1 MTKQL
6 VSVDNSAQ
14 SVQTGLAILAEMY
27 AGNVSPN
34 GGGREPN
41 GEENSVPL
49 SHYLWIVRRNRWRIL
64 AFVAA
69 SVLATFLV
77 SQRLT
82 PMYEATTVIDVDR
95 QSPSALIGQ
104 DSTRPMAND
113 SDQFIATQMKLVA
126 SDAVLRPVAD
136 KYKLLELEHQFKS
149 PTEEGRQLAGNAPI
163 LLKQIRVSRP
173 PNTYLLL
180 VNYRSPNPQ
189 LSADVTNAVA
199 QSFLQHTYEIR
210 YNSSASVSTYME
222 RQIEELKAKMERSG
236 AALAQFEREL
246 NVINPEDKTSIL
258 SARLLQ
264 LNTDFTNAQGDRM
277 KKQAAFDSVRSG
289 SMEAGQVSQQGEALR
304 RLSERLSDA
313 EEKYAEISTRFAAN
327 HPENRKS
334 AAQIAEI
341 KQSIE
346 AMREKITQRS
356 QVEYSEAMNRE
367 QLVQSTM
374 KQAKSEF
381 DRLNARSFEYQA
393 AKREA
398 EADKKLYEE
407 LVRKIKEATI
417 NTSFQNSSIRI
428 ADLARPAFKAVF
440 PNIPLNLG
448 IAFLCSLLIAIAV
461 AVTADVLDNT
471 VRDPEQIT
479 RGMNTVVLG
488 SLPSVRNWRNQIVGD
503 SKSVVPALTA
513 TTQRQSEFQE
523 AVRTLRNS
531 ILLAD
536 FDRKLKSLLITSSSA
551 SEGKSTSASH
561 LAIAHAEQRRKTLLI
576 DGDLRRPSLHKRFGI
591 SGQKGLVNVL
601 EGESGWRGLVHKLDG
616 YPDLDLLPA
625 GPPSTC
631 APELIGR
638 GIGQIL
644 EECTAE
650 YDLVIVDGPPA
661 IGFAEPL
668 TMATAV
674 DGVIVVARAG
684 QTQQKAVGSLLG
696 TLKRLRVNV
705 VGVVLNQVNRDVTNS
720 YYYQAGYAGYYN
732 RAQQTES

>member
-1 MTKQL
+1 MTNNL
-6 VSVDNSAQ
+6 IPADS
-14 SVQTGLAILAEMY
+14 SVQNSLAILAEMY
-27 AGNVSPN
+27 AGNGN
-34 GGGREPN
+34 GREPN
-41 GEENSVPL
+41 PEENSVPL

-69 SVLATFLV
+69 SVLATFAI
-77 SQRLT
+77 SKRLT

-104 DSTRPMAND
+104 DATRAAAND
-113 SDQFIATQMKLVA
+113 SDQFLATQIRLVT
-126 SDAVLRPVAD
+126 SDAVLRPVAE
-136 KYKLLELEHQFKS
+136 KYKLLELEEQFKARS
-149 PTEEGRQLAGNAPI
+149 EEGRRTAGNAPI
-163 LLKQIRVSRP
+163 LLKQIKISRP

-199 QSFLQHTYEIR
+199 SSYLRHTYEIR
-210 YNSSASVSTYME
+210 YNSAASVSVYME
-222 RQIEELKAKMERSG
+222 KQLEELKAKMERSG
-236 AALAQFEREL
+236 AALAAFEREL
-246 NVINPEDKTSIL
+246 NVINPDEKTSIL
-258 SARLLQ
+258 SSRLLQ
-264 LNTDFTNAQGDRM
+264 LNTDFTNAQGERM
-277 KKQAAFDSVRSG
+277 KKQAAYESVRGG
-289 SMEAGQVSQQGEALR
+289 SMEAGQVSAQGEALR

-313 EEKYAEISTRFAAN
+313 EEKYAEVATRFAVN

-341 KQSIE
+341 KVNI
-346 AMREKITQRS
+346 ANMRDKITQRA
-356 QVEYSEAMNRE
+356 QVEYSEALNRE
-367 QLVQSTM
+367 SLMQHAVVQV
-374 KQAKSEF
+374 KSEF
-381 DRLNARSFEYQA
+381 DHTNVRSFEYQT

-428 ADLARPAFKAVF
+428 ADLARPAYKAVF

-448 IAFLCSLLIAIAV
+448 VAFLCSLLLAISA
-461 AVTADVLDNT
+461 AITADVLDNT
-471 VRDPEQIT
+471 VRNPDQIS

-488 SLPSVRNWRNQIVGD
+488 SLPSVRNWRNQIKGD
-503 SKSVVPALTA
+503 SGGTSLVPALTA
-513 TTQRQSEFQE
+513 SNQRQSEFQE

-531 ILLAD
+531 ILLGD
-536 FDRKLKSLLITSSSA
+536 FDRNLRSLLITSSNA
-551 SEGKSTSASH
+551 SEGKSTGASH
-561 LAIAHAEQRRKTLLI
+561 LALAHAEQHKRTLLI

-601 EGESGWRGLVHKLDG
+601 EGTSDWKELLQKVDG

-625 GPPSTC
+625 GPPSLC
-631 APELIGR
+631 APELMGR
-638 GIGQIL
+638 GIGRII
-644 EECTAE
+644 EEATAE
-650 YDLVIVDGPPA
+650 YDLVILDGPPA

-668 TMATAV
+668 TMAAAV

-684 QTQQKAVGSLLG
+684 QTQQKALASLLN

-720 YYYQAGYAGYYN
+720 YYYQASYGGYYN
-732 RAQQTES
+732 KAQKVDG

>member
-1 MTKQL
+1 MTNNL
-6 VSVDNSAQ
+6 ISADS
-14 SVQTGLAILAEMY
+14 SVQNSLAILAEMY
-27 AGNVSPN
+27 AGNGN
-34 GGGREPN
+34 GHEPN
-41 GEENSVPL
+41 PEENSVPL

-69 SVLATFLV
+69 SVLATFAI
-77 SQRLT
+77 SKRLT

-104 DSTRPMAND
+104 DATRAAAND
-113 SDQFIATQMKLVA
+113 SDQFLATQIRLVT
-126 SDAVLRPVAD
+126 SDAVLRPVAE
-136 KYKLLELEHQFKS
+136 KYKLLELEEQFKARS
-149 PTEEGRQLAGNAPI
+149 EEGRRTAGNAPI
-163 LLKQIRVSRP
+163 LLKQIKISRP

-199 QSFLQHTYEIR
+199 SSYLQHTYEIR
-210 YNSSASVSTYME
+210 YNSAASVSVYME
-222 RQIEELKAKMERSG
+222 KQLEELKAKMERSG
-236 AALAQFEREL
+236 AALAAFEREL
-246 NVINPEDKTSIL
+246 NVINPDEKTSIL
-258 SARLLQ
+258 SSRLLQ
-264 LNTDFTNAQGDRM
+264 LNTDFTNAQGERM
-277 KKQAAFDSVRSG
+277 KKQAAYESVRGG
-289 SMEAGQVSQQGEALR
+289 SMEAGQVSAQGEALR

-313 EEKYAEISTRFAAN
+313 EEKYAEVATRFAAN

-341 KQSIE
+341 KVNI
-346 AMREKITQRS
+346 ANMRDKITQRA
-356 QVEYSEAMNRE
+356 QVEYSEALNRE
-367 QLVQSTM
+367 SLMQHAVVQV
-374 KQAKSEF
+374 KSEF
-381 DRLNARSFEYQA
+381 DHTNVRSFEYQT

-428 ADLARPAFKAVF
+428 ADLARPAYKAVF

-448 IAFLCSLLIAIAV
+448 VAFLCSLLLAIA
-461 AVTADVLDNT
+461 AAITADVLDNT
-471 VRDPEQIT
+471 IRNPDQIS

-488 SLPSVRNWRNQIVGD
+488 SLPSVRNWRNQIKGD
-503 SKSVVPALTA
+503 SGGTSLVPALTA
-513 TTQRQSEFQE
+513 SNQRQSEFQE

-531 ILLAD
+531 ILLGD
-536 FDRKLKSLLITSSSA
+536 FDRNLRSLLITSSNA
-551 SEGKSTSASH
+551 SEGKSTGASH
-561 LAIAHAEQRRKTLLI
+561 LALAHAEQHKRTLLI

-601 EGESGWRGLVHKLDG
+601 EGTSDWKELLQKVDG

-625 GPPSTC
+625 GPPSLC
-631 APELIGR
+631 APELMGR
-638 GIGQIL
+638 GIGRII
-644 EECTAE
+644 EEATAE
-650 YDLVIVDGPPA
+650 YDLVILDGPPA

-668 TMATAV
+668 TMAAAV

-684 QTQQKAVGSLLG
+684 QTQQKAVASLLN

-720 YYYQAGYAGYYN
+720 YYYQASYGAYYN
-732 RAQQTES
+732 KAQKVDG

>member
-1 MTKQL
+1 MTNKL
-6 VSVDNSAQ
+6 IPADT
-14 SVQTGLAILAEMY
+14 SVQTSLAILAEMY
-27 AGNVSPN
+27 SGNN
-34 GGGREPN
+34 GREP
-41 GEENSVPL
+41 GAEENAVPL

-82 PMYEATTVIDVDR
+82 PMYDATTVIDVDR

-104 DSTRPMAND
+104 DATRAASND
-113 SDQFIATQMKLVA
+113 ADQFLATQIKLVV
-126 SDAVLRPVAD
+126 SDAVLRPVAE
-136 KYKLLELEHQFKS
+136 KYNLLELEHQFK
-149 PTEEGRQLAGNAPI
+149 TRTDEGIRLTGNAPI
-163 LLKQIRVSRP
+163 LLKQIKVSRP
-173 PNTYLLL
+173 PNTYLLMI
-180 VNYRSPNPQ
+180 NYRSPNPQ
-189 LSADVTNAVA
+189 LSAEVTNAVA

-210 YNSSASVSTYME
+210 YSSASSVSVYME
-222 RQIEELKAKMERSG
+222 KQLEELKAKMERSG
-236 AALAQFEREL
+236 GALAAFEREL
-246 NVINPEDKTSIL
+246 NVINPDEKTSIL

-264 LNTDFTNAQGDRM
+264 LNTDFTNSQGERM
-277 KKQAAFDSVRSG
+277 KKQAAYESVRSG

-313 EEKYAEISTRFAAN
+313 EEKYAEISSRFAAN

-341 KQSIE
+341 KQNIE
-346 AMREKITQRS
+346 AMREKITQRA
-356 QVEYSEAMNRE
+356 QVEYTEAMNRE
-367 QLVQSTM
+367 SLVQSAVR
-374 KQAKSEF
+374 QVKSEF
-381 DRLNARSFEYQA
+381 DRLNIRNFEYQST
-393 AKREA
+393 KREA

-428 ADLARPAFKAVF
+428 ADLARAAYKPVF

-448 IAFLCSLLIAIAV
+448 IALVCSLLLAV
-461 AVTADVLDNT
+461 AAAITADVLDNT
-471 VRDPEQIT
+471 VRDPEQIS

-488 SLPSVRNWRNQIVGD
+488 SLPSVRNWRNQITGD
-503 SKSVVPALTA
+503 SGGNSLVPALA
-513 TTQRQSEFQE
+513 NTTQRHSEFQE

-531 ILLAD
+531 ILLGD
-536 FDRKLKSLLITSSSA
+536 FDRNLRSLLITSSSA
-551 SEGKSTSASH
+551 SEGKSTGASH
-561 LAIAHAEQRRKTLLI
+561 LALAHAEQRKKTLLI

-601 EGESGWRGLVHKLDG
+601 EGESEWKTLLHKVDG

-631 APELIGR
+631 APELMGR
-638 GIGQIL
+638 GIGKVI
-644 EECTAE
+644 EEATAE

-668 TMATAV
+668 TMAAAV

-684 QTQQKAVGSLLG
+684 QTQQKAVSALLT

-720 YYYQAGYAGYYN
+720 YYYQANYGSYYGKAE
-732 RAQQTES
+732 RAEG

>member
-1 MTKQL
+1 MTNNL
-6 VSVDNSAQ
+6 IPADS
-14 SVQTGLAILAEMY
+14 SVQNSLAILAEMY
-27 AGNVSPN
+27 AGNGN
-34 GGGREPN
+34 GREPN
-41 GEENSVPL
+41 PEENSVPL

-69 SVLATFLV
+69 SVLATFAI
-77 SQRLT
+77 SKRLT

-104 DSTRPMAND
+104 DATRAAAND
-113 SDQFIATQMKLVA
+113 SDQFLATQIRLVT
-126 SDAVLRPVAD
+126 SDAVLRPVAE
-136 KYKLLELEHQFKS
+136 KYKLLELEEQFKARS
-149 PTEEGRQLAGNAPI
+149 EEGRRTAGNAPI
-163 LLKQIRVSRP
+163 LLKQIKISRP

-199 QSFLQHTYEIR
+199 SSYLRHTYEIR
-210 YNSSASVSTYME
+210 YNSAASVSVYME
-222 RQIEELKAKMERSG
+222 KQLEELKAKMERSG
-236 AALAQFEREL
+236 AALAAFEREL
-246 NVINPEDKTSIL
+246 NVINPDEKTSIL
-258 SARLLQ
+258 SSRLLQ
-264 LNTDFTNAQGDRM
+264 LNTDFTNAQGERM
-277 KKQAAFDSVRSG
+277 KKQAAYESVRGG
-289 SMEAGQVSQQGEALR
+289 SMEAGQVSAQGEALR

-313 EEKYAEISTRFAAN
+313 EEKYAEVATRFAVN

-341 KQSIE
+341 KVNI
-346 AMREKITQRS
+346 ANMRDKITQRA
-356 QVEYSEAMNRE
+356 QVEYSEALNRE
-367 QLVQSTM
+367 SLMQHAVVQV
-374 KQAKSEF
+374 KSEF
-381 DRLNARSFEYQA
+381 DHTNVRSFEYQT

-428 ADLARPAFKAVF
+428 ADLARPAYKAVF

-448 IAFLCSLLIAIAV
+448 VAFLCSLLLAISA
-461 AVTADVLDNT
+461 AITADVLDNT
-471 VRDPEQIT
+471 VRNPDQIS

-488 SLPSVRNWRNQIVGD
+488 SLPSVRNWRNQIKGD
-503 SKSVVPALTA
+503 SGGTSLVPALTA
-513 TTQRQSEFQE
+513 SNQRQSEFQE

-531 ILLAD
+531 ILLGD
-536 FDRKLKSLLITSSSA
+536 FDRNLRSLLITSSNA
-551 SEGKSTSASH
+551 SEGKSTGASH
-561 LAIAHAEQRRKTLLI
+561 LALAHAEQHKRTLLI

-601 EGESGWRGLVHKLDG
+601 EGTSDWKELLQKVDG

-625 GPPSTC
+625 GLPSLC
-631 APELIGR
+631 APELMGR
-638 GIGQIL
+638 GIGRII
-644 EECTAE
+644 EEATAE
-650 YDLVIVDGPPA
+650 YDLVILDGPPA

-668 TMATAV
+668 TMAAAV

-684 QTQQKAVGSLLG
+684 QTQQKALASLLN

-720 YYYQAGYAGYYN
+720 YYYQASYGGYYN
-732 RAQQTES
+732 KAQKVDG

>member
-1 MTKQL
+1 MTNNL
-6 VSVDNSAQ
+6 LPADS
-14 SVQTGLAILAEMY
+14 SVQNSLAILAEMY
-27 AGNVSPN
+27 AGNGNGRDPN
-34 GGGREPN
+34 Q
-41 GEENSVPL
+41 EENSVPL

-69 SVLATFLV
+69 SVLATFAI
-77 SQRLT
+77 SKRLT

-104 DSTRPMAND
+104 DATRAAAND
-113 SDQFIATQMKLVA
+113 SDQFLATQIRLVT
-126 SDAVLRPVAD
+126 SDAVLRPVAE
-136 KYKLLELEHQFKS
+136 KYKLLELEEQFKARS
-149 PTEEGRQLAGNAPI
+149 EEGRRTAGNAPI
-163 LLKQIRVSRP
+163 LLKQIKISRP

-199 QSFLQHTYEIR
+199 SSFLQHTYEIR
-210 YNSSASVSTYME
+210 YNSSASVSVYME
-222 RQIEELKAKMERSG
+222 RQLEELKAKMERSG
-236 AALAQFEREL
+236 AALAAFEREL
-246 NVINPEDKTSIL
+246 NVINPDEKTSIL
-258 SARLLQ
+258 SSRLLQ
-264 LNTDFTNAQGDRM
+264 LNTDFTNAQGERM
-277 KKQAAFDSVRSG
+277 KKQAAYESVRGG
-289 SMEAGQVSQQGEALR
+289 SMEAGQVSAQGEALR

-313 EEKYAEISTRFAAN
+313 EEKYAEVATRFAAN

-341 KQSIE
+341 KLNI
-346 AMREKITQRS
+346 ANMRDKITQRA
-356 QVEYSEAMNRE
+356 QVEYSEALNRE
-367 QLVQSTM
+367 SLMQHAVAQV
-374 KQAKSEF
+374 KSEF
-381 DRLNARSFEYQA
+381 DHTNVRSFEYQT

-428 ADLARPAFKAVF
+428 ADLARPAYKAVF

-448 IAFLCSLLIAIAV
+448 VAFLCSLLLAIA
-461 AVTADVLDNT
+461 AAITADVLDNT
-471 VRDPEQIT
+471 VRDPDQIS

-488 SLPSVRNWRNQIVGD
+488 SLPSVRNWRNQIKGD
-503 SKSVVPALTA
+503 SGGTSLVPALA
-513 TTQRQSEFQE
+513 ASNQRQSEFQE

-531 ILLAD
+531 ILLGD
-536 FDRKLKSLLITSSSA
+536 FDRNLRSLLITSSNA
-551 SEGKSTSASH
+551 SEGKSTGASH
-561 LAIAHAEQRRKTLLI
+561 LALAHAEQHKRTLLI

-601 EGESGWRGLVHKLDG
+601 EGTSGWKELLQKVDG

-625 GPPSTC
+625 GPPSLC
-631 APELIGR
+631 APELMGR
-638 GIGQIL
+638 GIGRII
-644 EECTAE
+644 EEATLE
-650 YDLVIVDGPPA
+650 YDLVILDGPPA

-668 TMATAV
+668 TMAAAV

-684 QTQQKAVGSLLG
+684 QTQQKALASLLN

-720 YYYQAGYAGYYN
+720 YYYQASYGAYYN
-732 RAQQTES
+732 KAQKVDG